1 MIGIQQIFGAW
12 LSPVEHLL
20 WEQGAG
26 GSNPLAPTI
35 FYKGLRVLARNPF
48 LVLSGQIL
56 SGNQALLYLRSVLKG
71 LELNCQPWSV
81 PSALIIV
88 PRSVR

>member
-35 FYKGLRVLARNPF
+35 NKNNGLRETRKPLFVWTPAYNT
-48 LVLSGQIL
+48 
-56 SGNQALLYLRSVLKG
+56 
-71 LELNCQPWSV
+71 
-81 PSALIIV
+81 
-88 PRSVR
+88 